1 MGKTIAEKLFSM
13 KSGMDV
19 NAGSICMAQVDFAM
33 MHDVNAP
40 FAIDAF
46 AEIED
51 GRIFDTSKVA
61 VVLDHFSPAPSYD
74 AAQRHKNIENFS
86 KQHGLKLYG
95 PGEGICHQLLLENG
109 HVGPGDLVA
118 GTDSH
123 TCSYGAL
130 NAFGL
135 SVGATEMAVILASG
149 VCWFRVPESVSI
161 ELVGALHDGVTSKD
175 ISLEFISKLTEAG
188 GVYKSLEFHGAGLTS
203 LTIDSRIVLCNMASE
218 VGVKSAVMPCD
229 KAVNDWR
236 AERGMPVR
244 TGIEADSDA
253 VYSNSLTIDLSALKP
268 KIALSPVIEDVV
280 DVDEMAGA
288 PVHQV
293 VIGSCTNGR
302 YEDFEQAAGY
312 LRGRHIADSVRLIL
326 VPASRQILSK
336 MVQEGLVQTFLD
348 AGAMILPP
356 GCGPC
361 AGIHGG
367 LMADGEVVLSTT
379 NRNVQGRMGSKK
391 ADIHIVSPATAAI
404 SAVTGKI
411 TSPI

>member
-1 MGKTIAEKLFSM
+1 
-13 KSGMDV
+13 
-19 NAGSICMAQVDFAM
+19 
-33 MHDVNAP
+33 
-40 FAIDAF
+40 
-46 AEIED
+46 
-51 GRIFDTSKVA
+51 
-61 VVLDHFSPAPSYD
+61 
-74 AAQRHKNIENFS
+74 
-86 KQHGLKLYG
+86 
-95 PGEGICHQLLLENG
+95 
-109 HVGPGDLVA
+109 
-118 GTDSH
+118 
-123 TCSYGAL
+123 
-130 NAFGL
+130 
-135 SVGATEMAVILASG
+135 
-149 VCWFRVPESVSI
+149 
-161 ELVGALHDGVTSKD
+161 
-175 ISLEFISKLTEAG
+175 
-188 GVYKSLEFHGAGLTS
+188 
-203 LTIDSRIVLCNMASE
+203 
-218 VGVKSAVMPCD
+218 
-229 KAVNDWR
+229 VNDWR